1 MPRRRLL
8 TDHQRSA
15 FQALPHPQDFRLIA
29 RYYTLSDEDHELIA
43 RQSYP
48 AYQFSLAIHLCYLRY
63 PGRVWDID
71 EVPPDYLV
79 NTIGQQLQ
87 LPASILAQYD
97 PQSSNRRNQLQLLR
111 QEYGFQRFNDNT
123 QLGLRDWIYS
133 LALSTDRAVVL
144 MTHLI
149 EKLRHDK
156 VIIPALSTLEM
167 FLAPI
172 MDEADTETTQ
182 ALIGNLTPDQ
192 LEWLDLLLQSRDGGH
207 QSFLGWLQ
215 QPTGRPSTDSFLNIV
230 DRLTFLQG
238 IDLDL
243 SALQHI
249 NANRLNQL
257 ARVVK
262 SRSAWRIKQI
272 TSPEQR
278 YTMLVAFALQHI
290 GYLID
295 EALKVFLILYQQIF
309 NRAKNI
315 QKQQFYQEGKSIN
328 QHLRQYVSLG
338 KALIQAKD
346 QQQDAF
352 EAITVLMPWQ
362 EFVANIAQAENLM
375 RPKNFDYLDLIGKR
389 YSYIRRFSRALIAS
403 FSYQGFPETDDLR
416 RAIQLIREV
425 DQGERADLP
434 DWTPIQFVD
443 AVWKPYVFDD
453 LPVKR
458 RFYELCVLDN
468 LRTALR
474 SGDIWVEHSQQFR
487 PLDAYLIPEDSWQ
500 TMVDNHTIPISMP
513 LDAVTYL
520 RERHDMLH
528 HELQSVQEGLEAGL
542 FPDVELLDDR
552 LKISRTTL
560 DVPSDMKRVTRAVYD
575 LLPRIR
581 ITDLLL
587 EVNASVQFSRHFT
600 HFQSGT
606 TLDDPILLATT
617 ILAGAIN
624 LGLEKMAFSSHYHAY
639 DRLSWVND
647 WFMRDET
654 YSKALASLVH
664 VQLNNPFAHHWGR
677 GATTSSDNQNFPVG
691 GTNAM
696 KVHRNPYYGHE
707 PGIGFY
713 THVTDQHSPFYV
725 QVISTRVHEAPY
737 MLNGLLNHET
747 QLDIQLHATDT
758 KGFSDHI
765 FALCHLLGFRFAP
778 RIRRFGHLRL
788 YPIKSK
794 STYPTLKPIMGR
806 RINTD
811 LIYENWYPL
820 LRIAS
825 SLKLGTVTP
834 PIFVQR
840 LAAYPQQNQWAK
852 ALSQVGR
859 LERTLFALRWI
870 QDEALRKQVNTAL
883 YKGEARN
890 ALARAVCLHRLGRIR
905 DRDYDSQRYRA
916 SALNLV
922 VSAIIIWNT
931 VYIEQAVNHLRSQGM
946 EITDQHLEH
955 LTPLGWEHISLTGDY
970 VWNPNLTT
978 NLTNLRDLRV

>member
-8 TDHQRSA
+8 TDQQRSA
-15 FQALPHPQDFRLIA
+15 FWALPHPQDFRLIA
-29 RYYTLSDEDHELIA
+29 RYYTLSDEDHQLIS
-43 RQSYP
+43 RQTYP
-48 AYQFSLAIHLCYLRY
+48 AYQFSLALHLCYLRY
-63 PGRVWDID
+63 PGRVWEID
-71 EVPPDYLV
+71 ETPPDYLV
-79 NTIGQQLQ
+79 NVISEQLQ
-87 LPASILAQYD
+87 LPATTLAHYD
-97 PQSSNRRNQLQLLR
+97 PQASNRRNQLQLLR
-111 QEYGFQRFNDNT
+111 QEYGFQRFDDAA
-123 QLGLRDWIYS
+123 QSRLRDWIYP
-133 LALSTDRAVVL
+133 LTLSADRAVVL

-149 EKLRHDK
+149 EKLRQK
-156 VIIPALSTLEM
+156 NVIIPTLSTLEL
-167 FLAPI
+167 FLSPI
-172 MDEADTETTQ
+172 MDEAETQITQ
-182 ALIGNLTPDQ
+182 TLIGTLTPKQ
-192 LEWLDLLLQSRDGGH
+192 REWLDVLLQPRDGGPY
-207 QSFLGWLQ
+207 SFLAWLQ
-215 QPTGRPSTDSFLNIV
+215 QPTGRPGSDSFLHIIN
-230 DRLTFLQG
+230 RLTFLQN
-238 IDLDL
+238 IHLDL
-243 SALQHI
+243 STVQHI

-257 ARVVK
+257 AHAAK
-262 SRSAWRIKQI
+262 SRSAWRIRQI
-272 TSPEQR
+272 TNDDQR
-278 YTMLVAFALQHI
+278 YAMLVAFALQQM

-309 NRAKNI
+309 NRAKNV
-315 QKQQFYQEGKSIN
+315 QKQQFFQEGKSIN

-338 KALIQAKD
+338 KALIQAKAN
-346 QQQDAF
+346 QQNAF
-352 EAITVLMPWQ
+352 EAITAMMPWQ
-362 EFVANIAQAENLM
+362 EFVASIAQAENLI
-375 RPKNFDYLDLIGKR
+375 RPKNFDSLNLIGKR
-389 YSYIRRFSRALIAS
+389 YSYIRRFSRSLLAS
-403 FSYQGFPETDDLR
+403 FSFQGYPETDDLR

-425 DQGERADLP
+425 DQGVRTNLP
-434 DWTPIQFVD
+434 DWTPTQFVD

-458 RFYELCVLDN
+458 RYYELCILDN

-474 SGDIWVEHSQQFR
+474 SGDVWVEHSQQFR
-487 PLDAYLIPEDSWQ
+487 PLDAYLISKGTWQ
-500 TMVDNHTIPISMP
+500 TMVANQTIPIAMP

-520 RERHDMLH
+520 RERHDVLH
-528 HELQSVQEGLEAGL
+528 HELLNVQEGLETGL
-542 FPDVELLDDR
+542 FPDVELLDDH
-552 LKISRTTL
+552 LKISRTKL
-560 DVPSDMKRVTRAVYD
+560 DVPPDMKQVTRAVYD

-587 EVNASVQFSRHFT
+587 EVDASVRFSRHFT
-600 HFQSGT
+600 HFQSGN
-606 TLDDPILLATT
+606 TLDDPTLLATT
-617 ILAGAIN
+617 ILAGTIN
-624 LGLEKMAFSSHYHAY
+624 LGLEKMAFSSHLHNY

-647 WFMRDET
+647 WFMRDDT
-654 YSKALASLVH
+654 FSKALSSLVH

-677 GATTSSDNQNFPVG
+677 GLTTSSDNQNFPVG

-737 MLNGLLNHET
+737 MLNGLLHHET

-765 FALCHLLGFRFAP
+765 FALCHLLGVRFAP

-788 YPIKSK
+788 YSIKSK
-794 STYPTLKPIMGR
+794 SAYPTLEPIMGR

-811 LIYENWYPL
+811 LIYENWLPL
-820 LRIAS
+820 LRIAC
-825 SLKLGTVTP
+825 SLKLGTVTT

-840 LAAYPQQNQWAK
+840 LAAYPRQNQWAK

-870 QDEALRKQVNTAL
+870 QDEALRRQVNTAL

-922 VSAIIIWNT
+922 VSAIIVWNT
-931 VYIEQAVNHLRSQGM
+931 VYIEQAVHYLRSQGM

-955 LTPLGWEHISLTGDY
+955 LTPLGWEHIFLTGDY

-978 NLTNLRDLRV
+978 NLTNLRDLRI